1 MAGRVAALG
10 RAGIRVAGQAG
21 VVVARVA
28 RPALATLANVANR
41 GLNSILA
48 RADMILPAIFF
59 GTMIDWDNLWGM
71 DLVEAMQASINL
83 LYDYDNDALY
93 YEDFD
98 TGVPTYYDDD
108 IEEINQQ
115 IKDALEYAGYDLEAD
130 FGLAGSSPS
139 AMAMRNK
146 KFDKIAKKYPKPR
159 EMSNDMYSV
168 YISAINYNL
177 YKKSK
182 KARSKKPMPKPMP
195 KPIVSKGMGRTTDDL
210 EMLREA
216 SQKPITERGRRV
228 KYATPEQIEQS
239 NYHIDN
245 ALAELEQLK
254 KSAFSKLFVAP
265 ARRREIF
272 QEVYD
277 RLNELRPNSGI
288 NVAKSAIE
296 YRRRQGPTR
305 SSRRGPNYGLL
316 NAGLTMFNPLNMLR

>member
-21 VVVARVA
+21 VVIARVA

-59 GTMIDWDNLWGM
+59 GTMIDWDELIGI
-71 DLVEAMQASINL
+71 DLVNALRSNVKL

-98 TGVPTYYDDD
+98 TGVSTYYDDD

-168 YISAINYNL
+168 YISAINHNL
-177 YKKSK
+177 YEKPK

-195 KPIVSKGMGRTTDDL
+195 IVSKGSGRMCPKCGMPSGGVEPPTIINIPPPNVHRPRPIRHPVL
-210 EMLREA
+210 EEIIRKA
-216 SQKPITERGRRV
+216 RIRQPIR
-228 KYATPEQIEQS
+228 
-239 NYHIDN
+239 
-245 ALAELEQLK
+245 
-254 KSAFSKLFVAP
+254 
-265 ARRREIF
+265 F
-272 QEVYD
+272 Q
-277 RLNELRPNSGI
+277 
-288 NVAKSAIE
+288 
-296 YRRRQGPTR
+296 
-305 SSRRGPNYGLL
+305 
-316 NAGLTMFNPLNMLR
+316 